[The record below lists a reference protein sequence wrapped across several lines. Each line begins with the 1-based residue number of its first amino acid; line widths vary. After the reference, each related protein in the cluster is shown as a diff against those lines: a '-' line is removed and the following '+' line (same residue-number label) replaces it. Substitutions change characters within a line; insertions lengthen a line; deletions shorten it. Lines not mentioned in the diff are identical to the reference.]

1 MKRFTLFVVMALFTI
16 SMATAQSVH
25 PDKARVRIP
34 ANAKQL
40 QNPIKKSSL
49 MKKDGQRMMLKKNGL
64 TQNNKMLKARRKVE
78 NSPIYDEPE
87 GKKYEEIVSYEGY
100 VLSFFGASYVDESAG
115 VATIIEGTDGNIYIS
130 NLIPGYNSW
139 VKAERGGGDTIVVK
153 RQMIELSD
161 YNGDPDEYYVA
172 KMEQYTFEED
182 GEQYVDYREV
192 EGDIKLLYRD
202 GKLKTTD
209 EYMGQ
214 EDGFPLYAIGNV
226 NFYQGEYYGWYGIYW
241 NMSFEEMTETIT
253 ELPAGVTPETMVL
266 KFDNGVLKDAQE
278 VDVAFDGNTFYFHPY
293 GDVDGWATGTID
305 GNKVTIASNQYVG
318 IDSYYGT
325 HTWLHTASTQLLY
338 DEDYEEYYDEGTLKD
353 NLVLTLDP
361 ETKTLTAD
369 KNDALF
375 IDGAKDRIYY
385 AAYYKNPVF
394 FYFKEVPAVPADPEI
409 TAYYPFDEYYG
420 SAELDFNIP
429 TFDVDGEYITKNKL
443 FYTLYVDDEV
453 FELDADEYG
462 IEESLTEIPYTIELG
477 WVSNRAASFFFD
489 PVKNAGIQT
498 IYKGGDVVNKSN
510 LIIYD
515 IESETVISGVK
526 KLTNPQAVAVKSEAY
541 YDVAGREVKAGAKG
555 FVIKTLTLEDGSKKS
570 YKVVRK

>member
-1 MKRFTLFVVMALFTI
+1 
-16 SMATAQSVH
+16 
-25 PDKARVRIP
+25 
-34 ANAKQL
+34 
-40 QNPIKKSSL
+40 
-49 MKKDGQRMMLKKNGL
+49 
-64 TQNNKMLKARRKVE
+64 
-78 NSPIYDEPE
+78 
-87 GKKYEEIVSYEGY
+87 
-100 VLSFFGASYVDESAG
+100 
-115 VATIIEGTDGNIYIS
+115 
-130 NLIPGYNSW
+130 
-139 VKAERGGGDTIVVK
+139 
-153 RQMIELSD
+153 
-161 YNGDPDEYYVA
+161 
-172 KMEQYTFEED
+172 
-182 GEQYVDYREV
+182 
-192 EGDIKLLYRD
+192 
-202 GKLKTTD
+202 
-209 EYMGQ
+209 
-214 EDGFPLYAIGNV
+214 
-226 NFYQGEYYGWYGIYW
+226 
-241 NMSFEEMTETIT
+241 MSFEEMTETIT

-266 KFDNGVLKDAQE
+266 KFDNGVVKDAKE

-318 IDSYYGT
+318 VDNYYGT

-353 NLVLTLDP
+353 NLVLAIDP
-361 ETKTLTAD
+361 ETKTLTAA

-394 FYFKEVPAVPADPEI
+394 FYFNEVPAVPADPEI
-409 TAYYPFDEYYG
+409 TAYYPYDEYYE

-462 IEESLTEIPYTIELG
+462 IEESLTEIPYTIDLG
-477 WVSNRAASFFFD
+477 WVTNSVASFFFD

-498 IYKGGDVVNKSN
+498 IYKGGD
-510 LIIYD
+510 
-515 IESETVISGVK
+515 
-526 KLTNPQAVAVKSEAY
+526 
-541 YDVAGREVKAGAKG
+541 DVAGREVKAGAKG